1 MLSKDILVRET
12 QLFVAVIA
20 KLLGFKKAG
29 QLLLAEK
36 YIHDKSIEYLKVDF
50 NGLLELEDEAFEKL
64 LNDDKYNSKELYL
77 MSELLFEY
85 AQMYDKED
93 GATVIRNAY
102 KKALTVFE
110 YLENTEETYSLERAS
125 KIEFIRKILKQ

>member
-1 MLSKDILVRET
+1 MLSRDILVREM
-12 QLFVAVIA
+12 QLFAVVIA

-29 QLLLAEK
+29 QLLLAEN
-36 YIHDKSIEYLKVDF
+36 YIHDKSIEFLKVDF
-50 NGLLELEDEAFEKL
+50 SALLALEDDAFEKL

-85 AQMYDKED
+85 AQMYSKGDSTAE
-93 GATVIRNAY
+93 IRNGY

-125 KIEFIRKILKQ
+125 KIELIRKILKQ